1 MHRIGHTATIFSI
14 LIILIHR
21 SYRPQH
27 YPRLTFIPT
36 EAAAAEKLA
45 ERPEAEKKAVSMKTG
60 STSASVSD
68 SVTVQAQVTV
78 TKHDGLTNEVLAGAQ
93 IRINGKTYGTGT
105 DGMITHTEEETHKA
119 SAEGST
125 YTYVK
130 DWDSLDAEQ
139 RADADSKG
147 YYHSKEEAKKRPEKK
162 RIKRCRMSWMT
173 GKIAGKRNLRQKR
186 RHLPMDTAI
195 IRKIAG
201 R

>member
-1 MHRIGHTATIFSI
+1 MIWTDTRHWCGIFIPVHRIGHTATIFSI
-14 LIILIHR
+14 LIILIHV
-21 SYRPQH
+21 
-27 YPRLTFIPT
+27 
-36 EAAAAEKLA
+36 
-45 ERPEAEKKAVSMKTG
+45 VSTSTLPKTYIYSDGGASGGETGGETGGGEESREYETG

-105 DGMITHTEEETHKA
+105 DGMVTHTEEETHKA

-147 YYHSKEEAKKRPEKK
+147 YYHSKEEAKKATREG
-162 RIKRCRMSWMT
+162 S
-173 GKIAGKRNLRQKR
+173 G
-186 RHLPMDTAI
+186 
-195 IRKIAG
+195 
-201 R
+201 